1 MNGQTVG
8 WDEPSFLE
16 NNNVRLHVGLRKR
29 FGCAYLVGRTL
40 LLDHYRTKT
49 ASQEPHIVGVGARG
63 GGDRADGKERQCIE
77 PSTKRAVAGSRYSEI
92 EVDSEKVKSCRTGIV
107 LKPGC
112 YKHRMLC

>member
-1 MNGQTVG
+1 MNGRTVG

-40 LLDHYRTKT
+40 LLGHYRTKT

-63 GGDRADGKERQCIE
+63 GGGIEQTAKSVNASSRALRGQ
-77 PSTKRAVAGSRYSEI
+77 
-92 EVDSEKVKSCRTGIV
+92 
-107 LKPGC
+107 
-112 YKHRMLC
+112 